1 MNVHRGS
8 YLDLEMP
15 IFVNFF
21 KIYLGAIHSLLS
33 KSIDFKNTHFHIPRP
48 ENTRIVVVVNTAPAN
63 TGIISAILH
72 YQFGNFKCAVKQTSF
87 SRNCILYPALAS
99 TSTLSVKWASYYVL

>member
-15 IFVNFF
+15 IFVKIFQIYVSYTPF
-21 KIYLGAIHSLLS
+21 KQEQEH
-33 KSIDFKNTHFHIPRP
+33 KNTNFNIPRP

-63 TGIISAILH
+63 IDINSAILH
-72 YQFGNFKCAVKQTSF
+72 YTYQFGNFKCTVKQAFFLAEIVSSF
-87 SRNCILYPALAS
+87 PHLPVCFP
-99 TSTLSVKWASYYVL
+99 